1 MTGEEMGRLFEGKTL
16 EGRYYLKKMLASGG
30 FGAVF
35 HAEHC
40 IFGGV
45 VRQVAVKITLSTDL
59 SSDDVSRKFG
69 EAMVSARVYDR
80 LEGSGAAKY
89 LVPVY
94 DMGILPEHEG
104 RGFIVMGLVRGAG
117 STTQQCQAPKTL
129 AELIANWHA
138 TGTANFIENMRRIC
152 EAVEALHQ
160 QNIIHRDL
168 KPDNILFSESGQVK
182 LIDLGLAAEL
192 GPDGY
197 ARGGAG
203 THLYMA
209 PETGLEDRSDRSSD
223 VYSLGLIAYEL
234 LAGKNP
240 FGDLIPP
247 PEVAAEEHCV
257 WIQRKK
263 VAATLLKPSH
273 YGRYVQGWQDDLVMR
288 CLSANAKDRPQ
299 SATELRELIVA
310 EGSGGSDSQAMG
322 WKNWLAGPR
331 NWSEEAAALR
341 PILDQ
346 WGNKPHDERWF
357 DAATKLAVCHLKA
370 TPPDAMRAEILLKEA
385 EDLIKHGIGAEDNE
399 TRAAWYG
406 ELASVMKDA
415 GRLDLR
421 RSAFSDSQA
430 EALTRAGVGRG

>member
-16 EGRYYLKKMLASGG
+16 EGRYQLKQMLASGG

-35 HAEHC
+35 HAEHRV
-40 IFGGV
+40 FGGV
-45 VRQVAVKITLSTDL
+45 VRQVAVKITLSTGL
-59 SSDDVSRKFG
+59 SADDVSQKFG

-94 DMGILPEHEG
+94 DMGILAEHEG

-117 STTQQCQAPKTL
+117 STLQECLAPKTL
-129 AELIANWHA
+129 AELIANWRA
-138 TGTANFIENMRRIC
+138 TGTANFMENMRRIC
-152 EAVEALHQ
+152 EAVGALHE
-160 QNIIHRDL
+160 QNTIHRDL
-168 KPDNILFSESGQVK
+168 KPDNILLSESGQVR

-197 ARGGAG
+197 AHGGAG

-209 PETGLEDRSDRSSD
+209 PETGLESRSNRASD

-240 FGDLIPP
+240 FWDLIPP
-247 PEVAAEEHCV
+247 PEVAAEEHCE

-273 YGRYVQGWQDDLVMR
+273 YGRYVKGWQDDVVMR
-288 CLSANAKDRPQ
+288 CLSANAKARPQ
-299 SATELRELIVA
+299 SATELRELIEA
-310 EGSGGSDSQAMG
+310 EGGGPALPAAG
-322 WKNWLAGPR
+322 WKDWLAASR
-331 NWSEEAAALR
+331 NWSEEAAALQ

-346 WGNKPHDERWF
+346 WGSKPHDESWF
-357 DAATKLAVCHLKA
+357 DAATKLAVCHLSM
-370 TPPDAMRAEILLKEA
+370 TPPDARRAEILLKEA
-385 EDLIKHGIGAEDNE
+385 EDLIQHGIGAQDNE
-399 TRAAWYG
+399 ARAAWYG
-406 ELASVMKDA
+406 GLASIMEKV

-421 RSAFSDSQA
+421 RSAFRDSQ
-430 EALTRAGVGRG
+430 EKALTRIGPGRK